1 MLAMVGCAAVE
12 RDVVAV
18 WAYVTR
24 CWCRF
29 TFWNAFF
36 SSFFISLFLRFSAEN
51 AFFVVGL
58 VFQDV
63 VTGVSTISNEILE
76 KLIPRIRSLRG
87 HLCWGSRGGRAREFA
102 DADGKWVFPSAGLR

>member
-18 WAYVTR
+18 WPYVTR
-24 CWCRF
+24 CWCRL
-29 TFWNAFF
+29 TFWDAFF

-63 VTGVSTISNEILE
+63 ATGFSTISKEILE
-76 KLIPRIRSLRG
+76 TFNP
-87 HLCWGSRGGRAREFA
+87 EEP
-102 DADGKWVFPSAGLR
+102 VV

>member
-63 VTGVSTISNEILE
+63 ATGVSTISKEILE
-76 KLIPRIRSLRG
+76 KLIPGNRSFRG
-87 HLCWGSRGGRAREFA
+87 LVLGI
-102 DADGKWVFPSAGLR
+102 